1 MSDKTELLPC
11 PFCGSTNLVKS
22 PWIECDNCGA
32 MGPSPRDCDNYSG
45 EWNRRASIAQQA
57 APAVPAGWKLV
68 PVEPTD
74 DQLVAGQEEWVRG
87 RRGALEDCMEANA
100 IYAAMLAAAP
110 EYTAQEGRSH
120 E

>member
-1 MSDKTELLPC
+1 MLEAEANASLGENGTGFVERVTGFSVID
-11 PFCGSTNLVKS
+11 LVA
-22 PWIECDNCGA
+22 EV
-32 MGPSPRDCDNYSG
+32 
-45 EWNRRASIAQQA
+45 RRLREIVAQQA

-110 EYTAQEGRSH
+110 EYTAPEGKSH